1 MPIIVI
7 KFPID
12 RLHQSL
18 KRSRAQINDE
28 GDGAVFQR
36 QVDVVG
42 RFARVQHEAV
52 PLERLEGEG
61 DLVAAAL
68 DGVQGQVVAEE
79 LRALEGGDV
88 LLLSCGETEGRRYK
102 KTCSAL
108 MSASL
113 WDAGFDAPVASEH
126 KRSRLR
132 QRNVT

>member
-12 RLHQSL
+12 RLYQSL
-18 KRSRAQINDE
+18 KRSGAQINDE

-42 RFARVQHEAV
+42 RFARVQHQSV
-52 PLERLEGEG
+52 PLQRLEGER

-79 LRALEGGDV
+79 LRPFEGGDV
-88 LLLSCGETEGRRYK
+88 LLLSCGETEKVGGGGGGGK
-102 KTCSAL
+102 IQ
-108 MSASL
+108 
-113 WDAGFDAPVASEH
+113 
-126 KRSRLR
+126 KRVCR
-132 QRNVT
+132 